1 MRDAKNNHLNIIKKI
16 GQNWSLLLV
25 GAILLVM
32 VIYVVIKGEYIH
44 VQPFD
49 FMDSNIPW
57 YKMLTDNHMWFGN
70 EGVVPML
77 SGISRLEFFLT
88 EFNVYYALYM
98 IFPAFYAMVAGYLLK
113 IILSVLSAMYLGR
126 TLLIKGE
133 DRSNYDRYKNIIVLC
148 GLLFGIAPMYPS
160 SDISFA
166 TLPFLLAILY
176 RLYHQ
181 GKKRYFIVLLFYPLF
196 SELGTFGVFICGY
209 LGLFWLIDAIVHR
222 KVRWRMLG
230 GLASLSLGYILV
242 EYRLF
247 YLAFFSN
254 EASIRTEYV
263 RSYIS
268 TNELIR
274 TLYDN
279 MVNGPTFANALHK
292 YVALPVC
299 SLFLVYLFVR
309 AIQKK
314 NLKAFFTDPY
324 VWIYIWIGVN
334 AVFATVEFWDVYKSF
349 ISKISTFMHEF
360 DISRCIWLNTFLWYT
375 ELAYALIRIC
385 ELLRDHRSNPV
396 VEKNVKSNQEGSHED
411 CKEKHQEPDNREK
424 NRNKRLFRDLLGRIS
439 RPVAYLLCLANLV
452 FILETQ
458 TFYNVA
464 ASNWEA
470 IKRDLWGKGN
480 PWLTTFGEYFS
491 PDLMEQA
498 KEACGYDGS
507 YAVAFGLDPAV
518 LEYSG
523 IATLDGKLNYYSLA
537 YKKEFCELIAP
548 ELEQNETHRSYMKR
562 KGVHAY
568 VLPVDLDESNET
580 AMLQM
585 DMDKFRE
592 MGGKYVFS
600 ALEIL
605 NAEEQGLT
613 LVGECEDERSPYHI
627 RCYQAAM
634 K

>member
-1 MRDAKNNHLNIIKKI
+1 MQDEKNNHLNIIKKI

-32 VIYVVIKGEYIH
+32 VVYVAIKGEYVY
-44 VQPFD
+44 VQSFD

-57 YKMLTDNHMWFGN
+57 YKMLTDNRMWFGN

-98 IFPAFYAMVAGYLLK
+98 ILPAFYAMVAGYLLK
-113 IILSVLSAMYLGR
+113 ILLSVLSAMYLGR

-166 TLPFLLAILY
+166 TLPFLLAVLY

-181 GKKRYFIVLLFYPLF
+181 GKKRYFIILLFYPLF

-209 LGLFWLIDAIVHR
+209 LGLFWLIDAIVQR

-299 SLFLVYLFVR
+299 SLFLVYLFIR
-309 AIQKK
+309 AIRKK
-314 NLKAFFTDPY
+314 DLKAFFTDPY

-360 DISRCIWLNTFLWYT
+360 DISRCIWLNTFLWYM

-385 ELLRDHRSNPV
+385 ELLRDLP
-396 VEKNVKSNQEGSHED
+396 
-411 CKEKHQEPDNREK
+411 
-424 NRNKRLFRDLLGRIS
+424 GRIA

-568 VLPVDLDESNET
+568 VLPADLDESSET
-580 AMLQM
+580 AMLRM

-613 LVGECEDERSPYHI
+613 LVGECEDARSPYHI